1 MHNVAGVA
9 YAKMLS
15 RPHGAAAENKLKIKH
30 SNTTDAVENLVL
42 GGWRGGKQ
50 ARTLHLKCGH
60 RTSEF

>member
-42 GGWRGGKQ
+42 GGWRGEKQ
-50 ARTLHLKCGH
+50 TRTLI
-60 RTSEF
+60 

>member
-15 RPHGAAAENKLKIKH
+15 RPHGAVAENKLKIKH
-30 SNTTDAVENLVL
+30 SNTTDVVENLVL
-42 GGWRGGKQ
+42 GGWRGEK
-50 ARTLHLKCGH
+50 TSTYFDLKCGH